1 MDRRGIGWKKIEADM
16 IRRSEL
22 EKRLA
27 ELYIRRAGREK
38 HVSRIIPEYS
48 PEWENDL
55 GVKSSERKGEEKMNS
70 AEMMLLVAERQDVEE
85 SEEICR
91 RLIAEKIDRM
101 RNEGAAPETLE
112 VLELRLNGISGRA
125 DQMDEAAATGQRIIR
140 QTGHIKRCLDQAIK
154 FRVGSGGL
162 SEPLR
167 AALHGVDVLTPML
180 ESFYTLIGEPSCHHN
195 LHEKIR
201 DCQIGGK
208 DWMWEVF
215 DYDIVGLIKR
225 LFHRPDM
232 RRFSDVDVE
241 LLEVRYRVYNA
252 MSRVA
257 KERGNLAGDLERLA
271 RMVAVDVDLQAGEA
285 AEHAAIVG

>member
-1 MDRRGIGWKKIEADM
+1 MDRHDSSWKRMQAD
-16 IRRSEL
+16 ILRRADI

-48 PEWENDL
+48 PEWENDP
-55 GVKSSERKGEEKMNS
+55 GVKSSEKKGEEKMNS
-70 AEMMLLVAERQDVEE
+70 AEMMLLVAERQDVCK
-85 SEEICR
+85 SEETCR
-91 RLIAEKIDRM
+91 GLIAQKIERM
-101 RNEGAAPETLE
+101 RKEGAAAETLE
-112 VLELRLNGISGRA
+112 VLEMGLNSICTRTER
-125 DQMDEAAATGQRIIR
+125 MDEAAATGLRIIR
-140 QTGHIKRCLDQAIK
+140 QSGHIKRCLDQALK
-154 FRVGSGGL
+154 FRMGSGGL

-167 AALHGVDVLTPML
+167 AALHGVDVLGPML
-180 ESFYTLIGEPSCHHN
+180 ERFYTLIGEPSFHQN
-195 LHEKIR
+195 LYEKIR
-201 DCQIGGK
+201 DCQIEGR

-241 LLEVRYRVYNA
+241 LLEVRYRVYNS

-257 KERGNLAGDLERLA
+257 RERGNLASDLERLA
-271 RMVAVDVDLQAGEA
+271 RMVAVDVDLEAGEA
-285 AEHAAIVG
+285 EEHAASAG